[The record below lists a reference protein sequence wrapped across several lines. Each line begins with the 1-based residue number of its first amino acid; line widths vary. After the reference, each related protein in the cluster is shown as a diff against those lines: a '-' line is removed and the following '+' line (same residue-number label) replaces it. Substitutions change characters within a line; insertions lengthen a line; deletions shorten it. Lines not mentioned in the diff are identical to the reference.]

1 MGWNEFVTALNGV
14 DWEQKKAAIAAQKAN
29 TKLQGDELA
38 MRLADSQ
45 SQNALRKQALDQG
58 NQSFGPQLEA
68 LKMQIEQ
75 ERQAAPQRQF
85 ADLVGAYGGPTGGRA
100 FVQQQP
106 ELAQQ
111 LFNKGQ
117 EYGPPDIRGNAETV
131 GKNLYNLGPET
142 ARKITEQSTITAN
155 QYPFQAALSNLQGG
169 IQERIARVGQGAS
182 AAEHEKNRQAS
193 GAGAALQNFT
203 TNPALASSLPAL
215 ESKVEAVKTAD
226 QARALIGELGSLRS
240 QIKFALSSATT
251 IGNNMG
257 APAALSGQLQAM
269 ASEALSRIDGIH
281 RQLFNKYWGPK
292 TTTKSSSFIDTLG
305 TGPDTLG
312 GGYTP

>member
-29 TKLQGDELA
+29 TELQGRELA
-38 MRLADSQ
+38 MRLAESQ
-45 SQNALRKQALDQG
+45 SQNALRQQALDQG

-68 LKMQIEQ
+68 LKLKIEQ
-75 ERQAAPQRQF
+75 EKQAAPQRQF
-85 ADLVGAYGGPTGGRA
+85 GDLVGAYGGPTGGRA

-111 LFNKGQ
+111 LFSQGQ
-117 EYGPPDIRGNAETV
+117 DYGPPDIRGNAEKAGQT
-131 GKNLYNLGPET
+131 LYGMGPET
-142 ARKITEQSTITAN
+142 ARKINEQSTVAAN
-155 QYPFQAALSNLQGG
+155 QYPLQAALTNLQGG
-169 IQERIARVGQGAS
+169 IQERIARIGQGAS
-182 AAEHEKNRQAS
+182 AAEHAQTRQAS

-203 TNPALASSLPAL
+203 TNPAISTRLPAL
-215 ESKVEAVKTAD
+215 ESMAGAVKSAD
-226 QARALIGELGSLRS
+226 QAKTIINELDSLRN
-240 QIKFALSSATT
+240 QVKFALSSSST
-251 IGNNMG
+251 IGNSMG
-257 APAALSGQLQAM
+257 GPPALSGQLQAM
-269 ASEALSRIDGIH
+269 ASEALARIDGLH

-305 TGPDTLG
+305 SGPDTLG